1 MFSNSNEFII
11 LLVCFTILI
20 FLIPFIFYLI
30 TLQNTLKTI
39 SPENRKMAPANVW
52 LLFIPFFNWIYQFI
66 VVNNIA
72 DSIRAEALV
81 KSVPLEESRPGAS
94 VGIAM
99 CVLQICSIIPVFG
112 TLASLGFIVC
122 WIVYWVKINSYKK
135 LLEQA
140 VTFDFERQD
149 LL

>member
-1 MFSNSNEFII
+1 MFNKSDDFLI
-11 LLVCFTILI
+11 LIAIVAILI
-20 FLIPFIFYLI
+20 FLIPFVFYLI

-52 LLFIPFFNWIYQFI
+52 LLFIPFFNWIYHFI

-81 KSVPLEESRPGAS
+81 KNVPLSESRPGA
-94 VGIAM
+94 GIGITM
-99 CVLQICSIIPVFG
+99 CALQLCSIIPFFG
-112 TLASLGFIVC
+112 SLASLGFLVC
-122 WIVYWVKINSYKK
+122 WIIYWVKINNYKNQLK
-135 LLEQA
+135 QA